1 MLRLMLGTIAASCAL
16 ASGCRHHFGQGGVPG
31 QSTRAKQD
39 DMERHRPIH
48 PVSEDDSCSF
58 MSYGVHV
65 PATISNPS
73 ASMLPQVAHQAEIEE
88 EAEFSDS
95 ESDSST
101 SESAWHATMIFTIS
115 QPSRVLQLNAVNPNC
130 VHDWRIQMAL
140 KFGQGWHQPP
150 PEDMT
155 DLAPVIAAA
164 LEHHTAAQAP
174 AAAAPAETPDSDVLL
189 MLVRKHLRRPLPWNA
204 WQHLLARLHRH
215 VRSHHVDIT
224 YLNYAAIMEESFGVQ
239 WRTARPSRSRMIR
252 KTLQET
258 WNLCISDLL
267 RHRRPRTRKRTH
279 GRQRLRK
286 IICELMQNLL
296 ELSPGLPVTHT
307 QLARTRALAH
317 RALRTIGGFPRR
329 MHPNSLANLM

>member
-1 MLRLMLGTIAASCAL
+1 MCPHAAAASL
-16 ASGCRHHFGQGGVPG
+16 GFASLTLSNTPMPIMHTPCPS
-31 QSTRAKQD
+31 STEPFDLAKQ
-39 DMERHRPIH
+39 RHLQDCLRDSLRQPLSWNSWQQAFARLARSSS
-48 PVSEDDSCSF
+48 VSGTCS
-58 MSYGVHV
+58 
-65 PATISNPS
+65 
-73 ASMLPQVAHQAEIEE
+73 
-88 EAEFSDS
+88 
-95 ESDSST
+95 
-101 SESAWHATMIFTIS
+101 
-115 QPSRVLQLNAVNPNC
+115 

-189 MLVRKHLRRPLPWNA
+189 MLVQKHLRRPLPWNA

-239 WRTARPSRSRMIR
+239 WRTARPSRSRTIR